1 VYLFHQENAR
11 TINVAVDII
20 NRACKDLKGNAKLT
34 SVLELVVS
42 LGNYMNGGIFSL
54 CLHYAFV
61 QYIASFRSCWF
72 LV

>member
-1 VYLFHQENAR
+1 MYVCGYLQENAR

-61 QYIASFRSCWF
+61 Q
-72 LV
+72 